1 MFTAILK
8 KRSASGIRASKF
20 EGLDAMALQAQM
32 AAGTTSALALTR
44 YCLQRINRVDH
55 NGPTLR
61 SVIEV
66 NPDALS
72 QARALDAERAA
83 GMSEELIQQEF
94 YCSFEGIQTGAVFG
108 RQMQEAESEGRI
120 CGVPWQ
126 PEFPVDTWWDIGTGD
141 PTAIWFTQDIG
152 REIHVIDYYENSGAG
167 VGIDTPNKPTSNVM
181 MLEGQ
186 LMLVIEMPV

>member
-8 KRSASGIRASKF
+8 KRSAFGIRASKF

-32 AAGTTSALALTR
+32 AAGTTSASALTR

-72 QARALDAERAA
+72 HARALDAERAA
-83 GMSEELIQQEF
+83 GKVRGPMHGLAVLLKDLSLIH
-94 YCSFEGIQTGAVFG
+94 I
-108 RQMQEAESEGRI
+108 
-120 CGVPWQ
+120 
-126 PEFPVDTWWDIGTGD
+126 
-141 PTAIWFTQDIG
+141 
-152 REIHVIDYYENSGAG
+152 
-167 VGIDTPNKPTSNVM
+167 
-181 MLEGQ
+181 
-186 LMLVIEMPV
+186 